1 MATSAPRMWAVSF
14 PAKTKQAEGATESM
28 SKPRIALFGDHGS
41 AQVAAIN
48 AVFEDRSIPTH
59 VFDIQLGGKTRPE
72 VVIGHDRLSWA
83 GVDFSDIEAVHIRC
97 MAVNTPVAV
106 PPVMNESNH
115 AELRAR
121 FLREQEYQSVAR
133 SFFAQLQ
140 ARGKLV
146 VNTLTR
152 AYVDHDTKAQLYQ
165 KLHEAGFCVPNTLMS
180 NDTTQVRAFFDKV
193 GDAVA
198 KPSIGIGS
206 TRKVS
211 DYDKS
216 RLHELCKSPV
226 LFQELIEGDTI
237 RVHIVGDKVVLALRI
252 ISAEGQVDS
261 RTDPQGFVYFKMP
274 DEEERKLVE
283 ATHFLGLHYAA
294 WDILAARDGRF
305 AYLDCNPGPFI
316 LWIGENNTR
325 AVFEQLANML
335 HTYTET
341 RSIESAYDA
350 VIPCTQ
356 SFD

>member
-1 MATSAPRMWAVSF
+1 
-14 PAKTKQAEGATESM
+14 M
-28 SKPRIALFGDHGS
+28 SKPRIALFGDNGS

-48 AVFEDRSIPTH
+48 AVFEDRAIPTH

-72 VVIGHDRLSWA
+72 VMIGSDRLSWG
-83 GVDFSDIEAVHIRC
+83 GVDFEEIEAVHIRC

-106 PPVMNESNH
+106 PPVMNESNY

-165 KLHEAGFCVPNTLMS
+165 KLHDAGFCVPNTLMT
-180 NDTTQVRAFFDKV
+180 NDPALAQAFFDRV

-211 DYDKS
+211 EFDQQ
-216 RLHELCKSPV
+216 RLTELHKSPV

-237 RVHIVGDKVVLALRI
+237 RVHIVGNRVVLALRI
-252 ISAEGQVDS
+252 ISGEGQVDS

-274 DEEERKLVE
+274 DEEEKKLVE

-294 WDILAARDGRF
+294 WDILAAKDGRF

-316 LWIGENNTR
+316 LWIGQNNTR

-335 HTYTET
+335 QTYAES
-341 RSIESAYDA
+341 RSIEQAYEA
-350 VIPCTQ
+350 VVPCTQ